1 MIASGHAQQ
10 VDERKETTTGAACC
24 PEKKIIADIVIIT
37 IMSVIMQIIG
47 EQSCERVML
56 LYHTNKEGTAR

>member
-1 MIASGHAQQ
+1 MIASGYAQQ
-10 VDERKETTTGAACC
+10 VDERKETTTGAAFC

-47 EQSCERVML
+47 EQ
-56 LYHTNKEGTAR
+56 